1 MQKLFCHIIAGD
13 DQTVVS
19 FFKQKVRCPR
29 MSSNNSEYLLGANQS
44 EFDRLQFQH
53 SVWRSNTNAFFD
65 RLGVG
70 KGLHCLDVGAGPG
83 FVSFELRDR
92 VGETGSV
99 TALEPS
105 TMFLQW
111 FEKHIVQKQWKNVY
125 VLNGTAEDT
134 ELPREQFD
142 FIFVRWVIAFVAQ
155 PEKFLTQLLS
165 ALKPNGIIAIQD
177 YYYEGLSVYPR
188 GGAFDCMADVVRAYY
203 HTAGGDPYITG
214 KIPAWFKHYGLQ
226 TIDYSP
232 HSYAG
237 GPESPIMEWAHRFF
251 STHIQHMVEK
261 QVVTQQKGDA
271 MLADW
276 LEHRNNPDA
285 LFFSP
290 IVVDVAGRKNQ

>member
-1 MQKLFCHIIAGD
+1 
-13 DQTVVS
+13 
-19 FFKQKVRCPR
+19 
-29 MSSNNSEYLLGANQS
+29 MSGKNTEYLLGVNQS

-65 RLGVG
+65 RIGVG
-70 KGLHCLDVGAGPG
+70 KGWHCLDVGAGPG

-92 VGETGSV
+92 VGETGSI

-105 TMFLQW
+105 TMFLEW
-111 FEKHIVQKQWKNVY
+111 FAEQVKQQQWKNVH
-125 VLNGTAEDT
+125 VVNGTAEET
-134 ELPREQFD
+134 GLPEQKYD
-142 FIFVRWVIAFVAQ
+142 LIFVRWVIAFVAQ

-188 GGAFDCMADVVRAYY
+188 GGAFDGMADIVRAYY
-203 HTAGGDPYITG
+203 DTVNGDPYITG
-214 KIPAWFKHYGLQ
+214 KIPSWFKKYNLQ

-237 GPESPIMEWAHRFF
+237 GPESPIMEWGHRFF
-251 STHIQHMVEK
+251 STHIQHMVDK
-261 QVVTQQKGDA
+261 QLMTQSQGDA

-276 LEHRNNPDA
+276 IAHRNNPDA

-290 IVVDVAGRKNQ
+290 IVVDVAGRKLK